1 MRILCE
7 ELPGHDETTYW
18 KTVCRILVYV
28 GRTLDRL

>member
-1 MRILCE
+1 MRILTE
-7 ELPGHDETTYW
+7 ELPGHADSDYW